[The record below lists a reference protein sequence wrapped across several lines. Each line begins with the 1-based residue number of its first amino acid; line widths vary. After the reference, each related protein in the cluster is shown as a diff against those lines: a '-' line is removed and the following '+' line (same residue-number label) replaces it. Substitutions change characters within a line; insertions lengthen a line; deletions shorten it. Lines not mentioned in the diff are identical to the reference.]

1 MAATIGAI
9 VIDAIDVDR
18 VAAFWASLLGW
29 EYGKD
34 DDGDV
39 VVADPARQAGFTLLV
54 LAVPEKKTLKNRVHI
69 DLDPTGVGQRDQ
81 SWIVLADPEGNEFC
95 LLARRGDAGEASADA
110 K

>member
-39 VVADPARQAGFTLLV
+39 VVADPVSYTHLDVYKRQAQHPAGCLEWRSGPV
-54 LAVPEKKTLKNRVHI
+54 AVVVIGDLAE
-69 DLDPTGVGQRDQ
+69 
-81 SWIVLADPEGNEFC
+81 
-95 LLARRGDAGEASADA
+95 
-110 K
+110 